1 MPLLLDR
8 LRGQRLQAGCP
19 AAQYGVPPAVPA
31 AAAAMASHMC
41 LHAWRLHKGEPYIQC
56 HTP

>member
-8 LRGQRLQAGCP
+8 LHGQRLQAGCP
-19 AAQYGVPPAVPA
+19 AAQCGVPAAAPA

-41 LHAWRLHKGEPYIQC
+41 LHACRLHAGEPYIQC
-56 HTP
+56 HMP

>member
-8 LRGQRLQAGCP
+8 LRGQRLQAGCL

-31 AAAAMASHMC
+31 PAAAMASHMC
-41 LHAWRLHKGEPYIQC
+41 LHAWRLHVREPYIQC